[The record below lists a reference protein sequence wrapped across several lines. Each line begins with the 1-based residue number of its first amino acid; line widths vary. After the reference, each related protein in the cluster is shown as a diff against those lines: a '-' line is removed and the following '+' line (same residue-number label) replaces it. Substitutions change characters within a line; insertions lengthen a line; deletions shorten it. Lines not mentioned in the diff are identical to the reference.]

1 MEEDDGVE
9 RIRRFLK
16 ANGYHVAKRDITQIL
31 NQMAQTLER
40 QIEQSNGF
48 VERPLLCEVIRF
60 SKEIKIIAELPGA
73 FEESININAYDY
85 EIEIEAQSE
94 TTSYEIINLH
104 PEADTKIFKSAFL
117 NGFLEITLK
126 KKRIRNKALKVDL
139 TTLFKKW
146 QILGCLS
153 SRNSSFISSLSA
165 YIPRK

>member
-1 MEEDDGVE
+1 MEEADGAE

-16 ANGYHVAKRDITQIL
+16 ANGYHVAKSEITQIL

-48 VERPLLCEVIRF
+48 VERPLLCELIRF

-94 TTSYEIINLH
+94 RTSYYEIINLP

-126 KKRIRNKALKVDL
+126 KKRIRNKAHK
-139 TTLFKKW
+139 
-146 QILGCLS
+146 G
-153 SRNSSFISSLSA
+153 
-165 YIPRK
+165 

>member
-1 MEEDDGVE
+1 MEEADGAE

-16 ANGYHVAKRDITQIL
+16 ANGYHVAKSDITQIL

-73 FEESININAYDY
+73 FEESIKINAYDN

-94 TTSYEIINLH
+94 RTSYYEIINLP

-117 NGFLEITLK
+117 NGFLELTLK
-126 KKRIRNKALKVDL
+126 KKRIRNKAHK
-139 TTLFKKW
+139 
-146 QILGCLS
+146 G
-153 SRNSSFISSLSA
+153 
-165 YIPRK
+165 

>member
-1 MEEDDGVE
+1 MEEDDGAE

-16 ANGYHVAKRDITQIL
+16 GDITQIL

-48 VERPLLCEVIRF
+48 VERPLLCELIRF

-73 FEESININAYDY
+73 FEESININAYDN

-94 TTSYEIINLH
+94 RTSYYEIINLP
-104 PEADTKIFKSAFL
+104 PEADTKVFKSAFL

-126 KKRIRNKALKVDL
+126 KKRIRNKAHK
-139 TTLFKKW
+139 
-146 QILGCLS
+146 G
-153 SRNSSFISSLSA
+153 
-165 YIPRK
+165 

>member
-1 MEEDDGVE
+1 MEEADGAE

-16 ANGYHVAKRDITQIL
+16 ANGYHVAKSEITQIL

-48 VERPLLCEVIRF
+48 VERPLLCDLIRF

-94 TTSYEIINLH
+94 RTSYYEIINLP

-126 KKRIRNKALKVDL
+126 KKRIRNKAHK
-139 TTLFKKW
+139 
-146 QILGCLS
+146 G
-153 SRNSSFISSLSA
+153 
-165 YIPRK
+165 